1 MENAKKNSDNK
12 SIGLKVAIGIL
23 LVLFIGTGVYTSK
36 LYNDKK
42 ETEASLTKEKE
53 QVMADLETMSKQ
65 YDVVIGENEA
75 ANQDLVEAR
84 SRIQGL
90 IDSLK
95 ISQNSVANL
104 WSYKKKFLALRE
116 EMDELLTENE
126 KLKIENSSLA
136 TSLDST
142 KIQLAERTI
151 FTDSLLVQN
160 TELATVV
167 ENASMLQTVGL
178 SGFGVIVRSS
188 GKLVPTERASRS
200 DKIQICYT
208 VAKNTVVGAGDKELY
223 VQVLDPNGVV
233 LGSNE
238 QVQFGS
244 NVINYSIISKFN
256 YENKNLNI
264 CEFVSPSA
272 EFVKG
277 KYTVNV
283 YNEKE
288 LVSTSDFNL
297 K

>member
-1 MENAKKNSDNK
+1 MENANKNT
-12 SIGLKVAIGIL
+12 GLKVAIGIL

-95 ISQNSVANL
+95 ISQNSVASL

-142 KIQLAERTI
+142 KYQLAERTM

-178 SGFGVIVRSS
+178 NGFGVIVRSS
-188 GKLVPTERASRS
+188 GKLVPTERAGRS
-200 DKIQICYT
+200 DKIQVCFT

-238 QVQFGS
+238 QVQFGD

-264 CEFVSPSA
+264 CEFVSPSN
-272 EFVKG
+272 EFTKG
-277 KYTVNV
+277 KYTINV

-288 LVSTSDFNL
+288 LISTSDFNL

>member
-1 MENAKKNSDNK
+1 MENANNKNT
-12 SIGLKVAIGIL
+12 GLKVAIGIL

-42 ETEASLTKEKE
+42 ETEATLIKEKE
-53 QVMADLETMSKQ
+53 QVMTDLETMSKQ

-75 ANQDLVEAR
+75 ANRDLVEAR
-84 SRIQGL
+84 ARIQGL

-95 ISQNSVANL
+95 ISQNSVASL

-142 KIQLAERTI
+142 KIQLAERTM

-160 TELATVV
+160 TELSSVV

-178 SGFGVIVRSS
+178 NGFGVIVRSS

-200 DKIQICYT
+200 DKIQVCFT
-208 VAKNTVVGAGDKELY
+208 VAKNVVIGSGDKELY
-223 VQVLDPNGVV
+223 VQILDPNNTV
-233 LGSNE
+233 LGANE
-238 QVQFGS
+238 QVQFGD
-244 NVINYSIISKFN
+244 NVINYSVISKFN

-264 CEFVSPSA
+264 CEFVSPNDKFA
-272 EFVKG
+272 KG

-283 YNEKE
+283 YNQKE
-288 LVSTSDFNL
+288 LISTSDFTL

>member
-1 MENAKKNSDNK
+1 MENAKNNNNK

-23 LVLFIGTGVYTSK
+23 LALFIGTGVYTSK

-53 QVMADLETMSKQ
+53 QVMTDLETMSKQ
-65 YDVVIGENEA
+65 YDVIIGENEA

-84 SRIQGL
+84 GRIQGL
-90 IDSLK
+90 MDSLK
-95 ISQNSVANL
+95 ISQNSVASL
-104 WSYKKKFLALRE
+104 WSYKKKFLVLQE

-136 TSLDST
+136 VSLDST
-142 KIQLAERTI
+142 QMQLAERTV

-160 TELATVV
+160 TELVTVV

-178 SGFGVIVRSS
+178 NGFGVIVRSS

-200 DKIQICYT
+200 DKIQVCYT
-208 VAKNTVVGAGDKELY
+208 VAKNTVVGPGDKELY

-233 LGSNE
+233 LGTNE
-238 QVQFGS
+238 QVQFGD
-244 NVINYSIISKFN
+244 NVVNYSIISKFN

-264 CEFVSPSA
+264 CEFITPNSKF
-272 EFVKG
+272 EKG

-283 YNEKE
+283 YNQKE
-288 LVSTSDFNL
+288 LVSASEFSL

>member
-1 MENAKKNSDNK
+1 MENANTNKNT
-12 SIGLKVAIGIL
+12 GLKVAIGIL
-23 LVLFIGTGVYTSK
+23 LVLFVGTGIYTSK

-42 ETEASLTKEKE
+42 ETEATLIKEKE
-53 QVMADLETMSKQ
+53 QVMADLNTMSEQ
-65 YDVVIGENEA
+65 YDLLIGENEA
-75 ANQDLVEAR
+75 TNQDLVEAR
-84 SRIQGL
+84 ARIQGL
-90 IDSLK
+90 MDSLK
-95 ISQNSVANL
+95 ISQNSVASL
-104 WSYKKKFLALRE
+104 WNYKKKFLALQE

-126 KLKIENSSLA
+126 KLKLENSSLA

-142 KIQLAERTI
+142 QMQLAERTM

-178 SGFGVIVRSS
+178 NGFGVIVRSS

-200 DKIQICYT
+200 DKLQVCYT

-223 VQVLDPNGVV
+223 VQVLDPSNTV
-233 LGSNE
+233 LGANE
-238 QVQFGS
+238 QVQFGD
-244 NVINYSIISKFN
+244 NVINYSIVSKFN

-264 CEFVSPSA
+264 CEFITPNDKFA
-272 EFVKG
+272 KG

-283 YNEKE
+283 FNQKE
-288 LVSTSDFNL
+288 LISTSEFIL

>member
-1 MENAKKNSDNK
+1 MENANNKNT
-12 SIGLKVAIGIL
+12 GLKVAIGIL

-42 ETEASLTKEKE
+42 ETEASLIKEKE

-84 SRIQGL
+84 ARIQGL

-142 KIQLAERTI
+142 KIQLAERTM

-178 SGFGVIVRSS
+178 NGFGVIVRSS
-188 GKLVPTERASRS
+188 GKLVPTERAGRS
-200 DKIQICYT
+200 DKIQVCYT
-208 VAKNTVVGAGDKELY
+208 VAKNTVVGPGDKELY
-223 VQVLDPNGVV
+223 VQVIDPSGVV

-238 QVQFGS
+238 QVQFGD

-272 EFVKG
+272 EFAKG
-277 KYTVNV
+277 KYTINV

-288 LVSTSDFNL
+288 LISTSDFNL